1 MTQNIKI
8 EDLLVNETV
17 LVQYIPNYKNG
28 INDKTHPLYGGLSNK
43 STIGISAPLHDNGI
57 AKLFTKE
64 ELELLGKELSE
75 DLSPR
80 SSFWKEFRTDEHG
93 MKIGMFP
100 IYVGKDGLLLNKNNA
115 EDFIK
120 IRVLENANLVA
131 RSHNE
136 IKDRETEVRFFMIN
150 KKDIHKQEIESIN
163 YKRKANT
170 LFGKVEDKKDV
181 LIYLLRQFKKGV
193 DESQSLEF
201 MQTEVYKEMEAS
213 PKVFVGL
220 VEDPFI
226 LTKIKLEQY
235 LRYNLIEKVKDMYY
249 DLEGNKLALDG
260 KLNTVEGAAEFLD
273 SGIGSEIKLILDSKL
288 EQLKK

>member
-1 MTQNIKI
+1 MSNLKI
-8 EDLLVNETV
+8 EDLLINE
-17 LVQYIPNYKNG
+17 LVMIQYIPNYKNG

-43 STIGISAPLHDNGI
+43 ATVGISAPLHNNGI
-57 AKLFTKE
+57 SKLFTPE
-64 ELELLGKELSE
+64 ELQLLGTAIGE
-75 DLSPR
+75 DISPR
-80 SSFWKEFRTDEHG
+80 SDFWKEFRIDQNG

-100 IYVGKDGLLLNKNNA
+100 IYVGKDGLLLNKKEP

-120 IRVLENANLVA
+120 IRVLENANLIA
-131 RSHNE
+131 RSYDE
-136 IKDRETEVRFFMIN
+136 IKERETEVRFFMIN
-150 KKDIHKQEIESIN
+150 KKDIHKQEIESISF
-163 YKRKANT
+163 KRRANQ
-170 LFGKVEDKKDV
+170 LFGKVEDNKDV

-193 DESQSLEF
+193 DDSQSLEF
-201 MQTEVYKEMEAS
+201 MQTEVYKEMES
-213 PKVFVGL
+213 QPKIFVGL

-235 LRYNLIEKVKDMYY
+235 LRYNLIEKVKDLYY

-260 KLNTVEGAAEFLD
+260 KINTLSGAAEFLD